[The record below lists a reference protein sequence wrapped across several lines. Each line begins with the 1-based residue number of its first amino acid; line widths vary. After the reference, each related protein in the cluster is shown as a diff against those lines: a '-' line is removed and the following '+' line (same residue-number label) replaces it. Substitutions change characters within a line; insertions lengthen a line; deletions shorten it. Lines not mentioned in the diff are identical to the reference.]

1 VYEHDRTKPG
11 GQNHNKSGVIMP
23 RMKRKDV
30 LTAIRTAG
38 YHGDKERAVLLY
50 VKNWVS
56 LTVYGREFDIGAAM
70 RQNGIP
76 CDCSECR
83 KDETGAG

>member
-1 VYEHDRTKPG
+1 
-11 GQNHNKSGVIMP
+11 MP

-30 LTAIRTAG
+30 LTAIRAAG
-38 YHGDKERAVLLY
+38 YHGDKERAVHLY
-50 VKNWVS
+50 LKNWVS
-56 LTVYGREFDIGAAM
+56 LMVYGREFDAGTAM

-83 KDETGAG
+83 KDETEVLVDGSHCRLG

>member
-1 VYEHDRTKPG
+1 
-11 GQNHNKSGVIMP
+11 MP

-30 LTAIRTAG
+30 LTAIRAAG
-38 YHGDKERAVLLY
+38 YHGDKERAMLLY

-56 LTVYGREFDIGAAM
+56 LAVYGREFDTGAAM

-76 CDCSECR
+76 CECSECR
-83 KDETGAG
+83 RDETGALVDASRRPVAHTMLPPP